1 MKPYRLKHKPSG
13 LYYQP
18 VTKGGN
24 NLGKNGKV
32 YLTEHHNGLT
42 GERDPMLVKVKGNSI
57 AYKLTKDVLAWEDCK
72 WERNSKVCYIPHS
85 DFERENISD
94 LE

>member
-18 VTKGGN
+18 TTKGGN

-32 YLTEHHNGLT
+32 YLTGVNGLSAVS
-42 GERDPMLVKVKGNSI
+42 DPILVVVKGNSI
-57 AYKLTKDVLAWEDCK
+57 AYNKTKDTLPWVKCTWRSNDK
-72 WERNSKVCYIPHS
+72 MCYIPHS
-85 DFERENISD
+85 DFEKENIND

>member
-13 LYYQP
+13 FYYQP
-18 VTKGGN
+18 TTKGGN

-32 YLTEHHNGLT
+32 YLTGVNGLSA
-42 GERDPMLVKVKGNSI
+42 ERDPILITVKESSI
-57 AYKLTKDVLAWEDCK
+57 AYKKTKDTMNWEKCRWK
-72 WERNSKVCYIPHS
+72 YGCMMCYIPHS
-85 DFERENISD
+85 DFEKENISD